1 VTTARTRVAGF
12 LAHIGRR
19 RTPLLLLAA
28 LLLAG
33 ATLLP
38 LWGMILVSTQYP
50 EGLRM
55 VVYPTRIIGDLA
67 EINALNHY
75 IGMTPIADDF
85 FVELRFL
92 RPALLALAG
101 GLALAA
107 VLRHARWIAVIPLAG
122 MAALAVAGLGAM
134 RYRLWQF
141 GHQLDPQAAIT
152 IDPFTPPMMGLH
164 QIAQF
169 ATYSY
174 FSWGVF
180 LPAAAGVIVALV
192 VLADRRQVRRPLRRP
207 VLAVA

>member
-1 VTTARTRVAGF
+1 MRVTEIFTRV
-12 LAHIGRR
+12 GRR

-28 LLLAG
+28 LLLAA
-33 ATLLP
+33 ATMLP
-38 LWGMILVSTQYP
+38 LWGMTLVSTQYP

-55 VVYPTRIIGDLA
+55 VVYPSGIVGDLG

-75 IGMTPIADDF
+75 IGMTPISDDF

-92 RPALLALAG
+92 RPALLAM
-101 GLALAA
+101 AA
-107 VLRHARWIAVIPLAG
+107 VLLVAALARRARWIAVMPLAA
-122 MAALAVAGLGAM
+122 MAVLGAGGLGIM

-152 IDPFTPPMMGLH
+152 IDPFTPPMIGLN

-180 LPAAAGVIVALV
+180 LPLTAGVLVALV
-192 VLADRRQVRRPLRRP
+192 VLADRRHARPAVRRRM
-207 VLAVA
+207 LAVA

>member
-1 VTTARTRVAGF
+1 M
-12 LAHIGRR
+12 
-19 RTPLLLLAA
+19 
-28 LLLAG
+28 
-33 ATLLP
+33 LP
-38 LWGMILVSTQYP
+38 LWGMTLVSTQYP

-55 VVYPTRIIGDLA
+55 VVYPSGIIGDLG

-75 IGMTPIADDF
+75 IGMTPISDDF

-92 RPALLALAG
+92 RPALLLMAGVLLVAALA
-101 GLALAA
+101 
-107 VLRHARWIAVIPLAG
+107 RQARWIAVIPLGAMALLGAG
-122 MAALAVAGLGAM
+122 GLGIM

-141 GHQLDPQAAIT
+141 GHELDPQAAIT
-152 IDPFTPPMMGLH
+152 IDPFTPPMIGLN

-180 LPAAAGVIVALV
+180 LPIAAGLLVAIV
-192 VLADRRQVRRPLRRP
+192 VLADRQHARPVVRRP

>member
-1 VTTARTRVAGF
+1 MTTTRTRVAG
-12 LAHIGRR
+12 LLERIRRR

-33 ATLLP
+33 ATVLP

-107 VLRHARWIAVIPLAG
+107 MLRHARWIALIPLAG
-122 MAALAVAGLGAM
+122 MAALGVAGLGAM

-152 IDPFTPPMMGLH
+152 IDPFTPPMVGLH

-174 FSWGVF
+174 FSWGFF
-180 LPAAAGVIVALV
+180 LPVAAGVIVALV
-192 VLADRRQVRRPLRRP
+192 VFADRRQVRRPLRRP

>member
-1 VTTARTRVAGF
+1 MSVTRF
-12 LAHIGRR
+12 LNAVGRR

-28 LLLAG
+28 LLLAA
-33 ATLLP
+33 ATVLP
-38 LWGMILVSTQYP
+38 LWGMTLVSTQYP

-55 VVYPTRIIGDLA
+55 VVYPSRIVGDLD

-75 IGMTPIADDF
+75 IGMTPISDDF

-92 RPALLALAG
+92 RPALLLMAGVLLVAALA
-101 GLALAA
+101 
-107 VLRHARWIAVIPLAG
+107 RQARWIAVIPLGAMALLGAG
-122 MAALAVAGLGAM
+122 GLGIM

-141 GHQLDPQAAIT
+141 GHELDPQAAIT
-152 IDPFTPPMMGLH
+152 IDPFTPPMIGLN

-180 LPAAAGVIVALV
+180 LPIAAGLLVAIV
-192 VLADRRQVRRPLRRP
+192 VLADRQHARPAVRRP

>member
-1 VTTARTRVAGF
+1 MTTARTRVAG
-12 LAHIGRR
+12 LLERIRRR

-33 ATLLP
+33 ATVLP

-107 VLRHARWIAVIPLAG
+107 MLRHARWIALIPLAG
-122 MAALAVAGLGAM
+122 MAALGVAGLGAM

-152 IDPFTPPMMGLH
+152 IDPFTPPMVGLH

-174 FSWGVF
+174 FSWGFF
-180 LPAAAGVIVALV
+180 LPVAAGAIVALV